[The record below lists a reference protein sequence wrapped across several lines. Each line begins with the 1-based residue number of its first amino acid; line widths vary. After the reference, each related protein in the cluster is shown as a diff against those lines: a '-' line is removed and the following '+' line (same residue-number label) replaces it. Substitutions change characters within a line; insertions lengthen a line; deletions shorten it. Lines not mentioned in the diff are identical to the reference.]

1 MIELKVDEFEDGY
14 VTFHISRQDKEDYK
28 RLNSNMR
35 TFEINGTDF
44 NILKFNYPAF
54 YIEDR
59 NFFVRGNFKERDFE
73 RIKVAFSEYL
83 IIFELVK
90 KYNEKFS

>member
-1 MIELKVDEFEDGY
+1 MIELKIDEFEDGF

-28 RLNSNMR
+28 RLNSEMR
-35 TFEINGTDF
+35 TFEINGTYF

-59 NFFVRGNFKERDFE
+59 NFFVRGDYKDRDTE
-73 RIKVAFSEYL
+73 RITVAFSEYL

-90 KYNEKFS
+90 KYNKKFS

>member
-1 MIELKVDEFEDGY
+1 MIELKIDEFEDGY

-28 RLNSNMR
+28 RLNSEMR
-35 TFEINGTDF
+35 TFEINGTSF
-44 NILKFNYPAF
+44 NILKFNFPAF

-59 NFFVRGNFKERDFE
+59 NFFVRGNYKEKDFK
-73 RIKVAFSEYL
+73 RIKVSFSEYL
-83 IIFELVK
+83 IIFELIK